1 MLECMAHGVPFVATD
16 VGAIRGLADGN
27 GDVRVA
33 ARGAPLMVAIENMV
47 QAIRDGK
54 IDNARLQRYYNERYA
69 FPMVA
74 DRWRSFF
81 ASL

>member
-1 MLECMAHGVPFVATD
+1 
-16 VGAIRGLADGN
+16 
-27 GDVRVA
+27 
-33 ARGAPLMVAIENMV
+33 MVAIENMV